1 MRKLFSVYRNERKI
15 PCRSFAAKSIEYMT
29 LLYSS
34 INLKKIGTLIS
45 ILFFVLA
52 ANAQNGQLKGVVRTS
67 DGKPAAQVYVQLKE
81 TKKGTISADD
91 GSYTLSNIP
100 EGKYTIIVSFV
111 GLQPIQK
118 PVVVTSGEASNLDFE
133 LMENE
138 TQLAEIVVTANR
150 SINEK
155 ITSIGKLPIKPMDL
169 PQAVVTIS
177 EAVIKNQQAQR
188 LSDVIKNVNGVYL
201 GTARASTQESFYA
214 RGYNFSST
222 NMFKNGSRVNS
233 GAMPEVSSLESVEI
247 LKGGAAILYGNVA
260 PGGVLNMV
268 TKKPKF
274 DFGGEVSLRAGSY
287 NLIKP
292 AIDIYGPI
300 SNKIAYRLNGTFE
313 SADSY
318 RDQVSSKR
326 YYINPS
332 LLFKLSNRTE
342 LIVEGDY
349 LKHEFTPDFGIGSL
363 NDSTKGIRPATVP
376 DVARSAFMGTPWQY
390 NKTNQSTASIT
401 LNHSI
406 NTNWKINAVASY
418 QQFKRDYY
426 AVERIQAK
434 YDPLGFWARPLGRV
448 DTKEEYLTGQ
458 VNLNGNFKTGKVGHI
473 LLVGAD
479 ADRSVTNTYNYDIQS
494 KIYDTISILDPSKYT
509 PRTDMPVA
517 NRLTFV
523 ETPVNRFGV
532 YVQDLVSITPK
543 IKLLAGVRWSIQES
557 PAATTTHLQKGD
569 SVSKAKFA
577 SANAFSPRVGL
588 VYRFKPNV
596 SFFASYS
603 NSFSVNTGLDIYN
616 NVLEPSIIDQYE
628 LGVKNIF
635 LHGKLTV
642 NLTAYKI
649 INNNLAQTAQF
660 DKDGNPNSN
669 SNLKELTGQTTSNGV
684 ELDIM
689 ANFLKGFSVIAG
701 YSYNDMKYTKTPG
714 NKGSYIE
721 GARLVNTPAHTANA
735 SAFYTFS
742 HGALN
747 RLKIG
752 AAVFYVG
759 DRFGG
764 WNNTIDQ
771 EQSYS
776 RLIPVKG
783 FTTVDISAGYSIK
796 KFSLLAKISNL
807 TNTYNY
813 YVHENYS
820 INPIPPR
827 QLIATVAYKF

>member
-1 MRKLFSVYRNERKI
+1 MPLSRKGSV
-15 PCRSFAAKSIEYMT
+15 AKTCADSST
-29 LLYSS
+29 LP
-34 INLKKIGTLIS
+34 I
-45 ILFFVLA
+45 
-52 ANAQNGQLKGVVRTS
+52 R
-67 DGKPAAQVYVQLKE
+67 
-81 TKKGTISADD
+81 
-91 GSYTLSNIP
+91 SNIP
-100 EGKYTIIVSFV
+100 AGKYTIIVSFV
-111 GLQPIQK
+111 GLQTIQK
-118 PVVVTSGEASNLDFE
+118 PVVVTGGETNNLDFD
-133 LMENE
+133 LVENE
-138 TQLAEIVVTANR
+138 NQLAEIVVTANR
-150 SINEK
+150 SVNEK
-155 ITSIGKLPIKPMDL
+155 ITTIGKLPIKPMDL
-169 PQAVVTIS
+169 PQAVIIIG
-177 EAVIKNQQAQR
+177 EPVIKNQQAQR

-300 SNKIAYRLNGTFE
+300 SNKIAYRVNGTFE

-318 RDQVSSKR
+318 RDQVSSTR
-326 YYINPS
+326 YYVNPS
-332 LLFKLSNRTE
+332 LLVKLSNRTE
-342 LIVEGDY
+342 LIIEGDY

-363 NDSTKGIRPATVP
+363 NDSTNGTRTSTVP
-376 DVARSAFMGTPWQY
+376 DVPRSRFMGTPWQY
-390 NKTNQSTASIT
+390 NTTDQSTASVT
-401 LNHSI
+401 LNHSF
-406 NTNWKINAVASY
+406 NPNWKLNTVVSY

-426 AVERIQAK
+426 AVERIQAL
-434 YDPLGFWARPLGRV
+434 YTPLGDWARPLGRV
-448 DTKEEYLTGQ
+448 DTKEKYFTGQ
-458 VNLNGNFKTGKVGHI
+458 VNLNGNFKTGKVEHI
-473 LLVGAD
+473 LLAGVD
-479 ADRSVTNTYNYDIQS
+479 ADRYMTNTYNYDIQS
-494 KIYDTISILDPSKYT
+494 KIYDTINILDPNKYT

-517 NRLTFV
+517 KRVTFV
-523 ETPVNRFGV
+523 ETPVNRFGA
-532 YVQDLVSITPK
+532 YVQDLISLTPK
-543 IKLLAGVRWSIQES
+543 IKLLAGIRWSLQES
-557 PAATTTHLQKGD
+557 SGADTTFLLKGD
-569 SVSKAKFA
+569 SLAKGKFT

-603 NSFSVNTGLDIYN
+603 NSFSVNTGQDIYG
-616 NVLEPSIIDQYE
+616 NVLPPSIIDQYE

-635 LHGKLTV
+635 LDGRLTV
-642 NLTAYKI
+642 NLTGYKI

-689 ANFLKGFSVIAG
+689 ANFMKGLSVIAG
-701 YSYNDMKYTKTPG
+701 YSYNDMQYTKTPG
-714 NKGSYIE
+714 NKGSYVTGE
-721 GARLVNTPAHTANA
+721 RLVNTPAHTANG

-752 AAVFYVG
+752 AAVYYVG

-764 WNNTIDQ
+764 WNNTILPK
-771 EQSYS
+771 EGYS
-776 RLIPVKG
+776 RLIPVDG
-783 FTTVDISAGYSIK
+783 FTTVDVSAGYSIK

-807 TNTYNY
+807 TNTYSY

-820 INPIPPR
+820 INPIAPR

>member
-1 MRKLFSVYRNERKI
+1 M
-15 PCRSFAAKSIEYMT
+15 KS
-29 LLYSS
+29 LYGLMN
-34 INLKKIGTLIS
+34 IKKISTLVS
-45 ILFFVLA
+45 IMFFALV
-52 ANAQNGQLKGVVRTS
+52 ANAQNGQLKGTIRTS
-67 DGKPAAQVYVQLKE
+67 DGKPAAEVYVQLKE
-81 TKKGTISADD
+81 IKKGTISKAD
-91 GSYTLSNIP
+91 GSYTLSNVP

-133 LMENE
+133 LIENE

-150 SINEK
+150 SVNER
-155 ITSIGKLPIKPMDL
+155 IATIGKLPIKPMDL
-169 PQAVVTIS
+169 PQAVVTIN

-233 GAMPEVSSLESVEI
+233 GAMPEVSSLESLEI

-274 DFGGEVSLRAGSY
+274 DFGGEVSLRAGSF

-292 AIDIYGPI
+292 AVDIYGPL

-318 RDQVSSKR
+318 RDQVSSTR
-326 YYINPS
+326 YYVNPS
-332 LLFKLSNRTE
+332 LLFKLSNCTE
-342 LIVEGDY
+342 LIIEGDY
-349 LKHEFTPDFGIGSL
+349 LKHEFTPDFGIGTL
-363 NDSTKGIRPATVP
+363 NDSTKGTRPSTVP
-376 DVARSAFMGTPWQY
+376 NVPRSAFMGTPWQY
-390 NKTNQSTASIT
+390 NITNQSTASAT

-426 AVERIQAK
+426 AVERIQAL
-434 YDPLGFWARPLGRV
+434 YDPQPGTWYRPLGRV
-448 DTKEEYLTGQ
+448 DTKEKYLTGQ
-458 VNLNGNFKTGKVGHI
+458 VNLNGNFKTGKIEHI
-473 LLVGAD
+473 LLAGAD
-479 ADRSVTNTYNYDIQS
+479 ADHYMTNTYNYDVQG
-494 KIYDTISILDPSKYT
+494 KIYDTINIFDPNKFT
-509 PRTDMPVA
+509 PRTDIPVA
-517 NRLTFV
+517 TRVTFV
-523 ETPVNRFGV
+523 ETPVNRFGA
-532 YVQDLVSITPK
+532 YVQDLISITPK
-543 IKLLAGVRWSIQES
+543 IKLLAGVRWSLQES
-557 PAATTTHLQKGD
+557 PAPTTIHLQKGD
-569 SVSKAKFA
+569 SISKGKFA

-616 NVLEPSIIDQYE
+616 SVLPPSIIDQYE

-635 LHGKLTV
+635 LNGKLTV

-660 DKDGNPNSN
+660 DKDGNPNNN

-689 ANFLKGFSVIAG
+689 ANFLKGLSVIAG
-701 YSYNDMKYTKTPG
+701 YSYNDMQYTKTPD
-714 NKGSYIE
+714 KAGSFVTGE
-721 GARLVNTPAHTANA
+721 RLVNTPAHTANA

-764 WNNTIDQ
+764 WNNTIVPK
-771 EQSYS
+771 EGYS

-807 TNTYNY
+807 TNTYSY